1 MVDYKQTYVN
11 FCFSQDI
18 DVDWGQF
25 DNFMLIWQQYE
36 IAASYPNFRDFM
48 SYIGVEVH
56 DVSEWRKQYVK
67 RM

>member
-1 MVDYKQTYVN
+1 MVDYRKMYVN
-11 FCFSQDI
+11 FCFSQGI
-18 DVDWGQF
+18 DVDWFQF

-48 SYIGVEVH
+48 SYIEVEVP
-56 DVSEWRKQYVK
+56 DVSEWRNQYVN